1 MVIFFKIVFSN
12 CLLLMII
19 FFKIS
24 LFLMVIFLKMSIER
38 ENMLKRREKQRGD
51 KRATKKKKMRGERM
65 IK

>member
-19 FFKIS
+19 F
-24 LFLMVIFLKMSIER
+24 LKMSIES

>member
-1 MVIFFKIVFSN
+1 
-12 CLLLMII
+12 MII